1 MSDVIYYKGLT
12 CECDSSI
19 PRLTIEGRKVP
30 VEIVDGL
37 FHSTE
42 PPNQKTKTLRELA
55 EKVVDHSPELNSR
68 EVAKEEHLAILKMGV
83 EQWNQ
88 WRRSH
93 PEIRPILYDTNLS
106 SGAFNLDL
114 SCVNFANA
122 VLVNAN
128 LSGAK
133 LSGAN
138 FHEANLGGADLS
150 WANLTEANF
159 CRTDLYRTNL
169 FHADLTN
176 ANLQGTQLAGTI
188 FEEATLKN
196 CTIYGLSAWD
206 LRLNGARQE
215 NLIVLYRKE
224 KTAPAGEPEESK
236 IIMPDLRSAQFIY
249 LLLHNEN
256 VHAAFNALT
265 SKVVLIL
272 GRFGG
277 GGLELLRAL
286 GEGLREGGYLP
297 MIFEFTRPQDRTY
310 TETVRTL
317 AGLAR
322 FVVVDLSG
330 PSVPQELYATVP
342 HLKIPFVPI
351 LEKGKRPYSM
361 FADLLEYEWVLKP
374 VVEFESTADL
384 LLMLP
389 DKIISPA
396 EKRVETRQAKLKEIF
411 G

>member
-1 MSDVIYYKGLT
+1 
-12 CECDSSI
+12 
-19 PRLTIEGRKVP
+19 

-37 FHSTE
+37 FHSAE
-42 PPNQKTKTLRELA
+42 PPNEKTKTLRELA
-55 EKVVDHSPELNSR
+55 KKVVDHSELNSR
-68 EVAKEEHLAILKMGV
+68 EDAKEKHLSILKRGV
-83 EQWNQ
+83 EEWNK
-88 WRRSH
+88 WRRRN
-93 PEIRPILYDTNLS
+93 PEIRPILYDISLS
-106 SGAFNLDL
+106 SDALKLDL
-114 SCVNFANA
+114 SCINFANA

-133 LSGAN
+133 LNGAN
-138 FHEANLGGADLS
+138 FHEANLGEANLS

-206 LRLNGARQE
+206 LRLDGAHQE

-224 KTAPAGEPEESK
+224 KTAPTGEPEESQ
-236 IIMPDLRSAQFIY
+236 IIVPDLRSAQFIY

-277 GGLELLRAL
+277 GGLELLRSL
-286 GEGLREGGYLP
+286 GEGLRNSGYLP

-310 TETVRTL
+310 TETIRTL

-351 LEKGKRPYSM
+351 LEKGRQQYSM
-361 FADLLEYEWVLKP
+361 FADLLEYDWMLKP
-374 VVEFESTADL
+374 VVEFESAADL
-384 LLMLP
+384 LLTLP

-396 EKRVETRQAKLKEIF
+396 EKCVETRQAKLREIF